1 MASVVES
8 GAPRSSEDFDNIWVA
23 ATNGDIEAVRHFL
36 SQGTS
41 VNVQD
46 EDTGNS
52 PIHSAASYGQ
62 VRMIEYLIENGA
74 DVNLRDSDGDTPILL
89 CEDPATFEVLETNG
103 ANLNVK
109 NNSNEGFLEKATE
122 LAQEENTEMVTYL
135 FNRDLIPVNFAIQ
148 NQLDSDA
155 LVDEQQIYSP
165 TRDIAA
171 TAHARKDNSP
181 KQP

>member
-8 GAPRSSEDFDNIWVA
+8 GAPRSSVDFDNIWVA

-62 VRMIEYLIENGA
+62 VSMLEYLIENGA

-89 CEDPATFEVLETNG
+89 CEDPATFQVLETNEV
-103 ANLNVK
+103 NLNK
-109 NNSNEGFLEKATE
+109 K
-122 LAQEENTEMVTYL
+122 
-135 FNRDLIPVNFAIQ
+135 
-148 NQLDSDA
+148 
-155 LVDEQQIYSP
+155 
-165 TRDIAA
+165 
-171 TAHARKDNSP
+171 
-181 KQP
+181 